1 MEAQWAYCTEPL
13 EGQGCSSVDPTGLP
27 VGARAPRVVLAVPS
41 HVASPPALWTQ
52 WGLRACQASGQ
63 AGWVNPDSVPHPN
76 GQCMRPSANP
86 RRSGA
91 RGLGAVG
98 SLPLRLFRLPAEQG
112 PAGAWGGAGTGRWG
126 TGRREGKGRRAGW
139 LPRVLL

>member
-1 MEAQWAYCTEPL
+1 M
-13 EGQGCSSVDPTGLP
+13 DPTGLP
-27 VGARAPRVVLAVPS
+27 VGARAPWVVLAVPS
-41 HVASPPALWTQ
+41 PVASPPALWTQ

-86 RRSGA
+86 CRSGA

-98 SLPLRLFRLPAEQG
+98 SPPLRLFRLPAEQG
-112 PAGAWGGAGTGRWG
+112 PAGAWGGGGDREVGDRAAGRKGKKGGLASTGPALNKSNKIG
-126 TGRREGKGRRAGW
+126 I
-139 LPRVLL
+139 